1 MRGALKP
8 RDKRTMSEEAET
20 TLDLPPVTV
29 PDTLGPQETEEPAVE
44 TPVESNAETE
54 TPAVTLEPAPEAA
67 PTRPSRVTK
76 KPIRFND
83 YECYPCS
90 SELPTTGEVT
100 VSENGEKKSAW
111 SRPGGSPQTGHS
123 RSGTGSK
130 EAVGGSPWSIVPTLI
145 REDADRL
152 STQEWPELPQERQD
166 IKEPVRSRLPG
177 LPPEIPGRM
186 TREASSQATTCK
198 KQFGSRTN
206 GSLRISNQNSELFY
220 EAQEFPQEVRDETGT
235 MWSFTEKADSV
246 NVPGRTSK
254 NNLAEKDFEFGH
266 LHSTKMEKGA
276 EDTRDSTDGESDSSL
291 LLALQE
297 LSSCVGEA
305 AVGASQHSEWS
316 EQALLSEPD
325 LAVKG
330 ALKAAAQVVP
340 QTTNIT
346 ETNSQNWLES
356 VIEKKSKGDKPE
368 TETHLADEINSSVLK
383 VTEEMQICTLSSN
396 AVAVTVPRN
405 IVPYKEMPREL
416 ITPQKTGIDR
426 PATPVRTPAVL
437 LDVVE
442 DYDWLKDFCSSNES
456 DQEAQ
461 AVDKQC
467 PSSPS
472 TPAVLKVTEV
482 SEVNQSPS
490 VTEKPDQHV
499 KQPRGL
505 NSSDDSPALKVAGSR
520 SIRGKGSPAL
530 REMCS
535 VSRIRASSPIADER
549 LQGDGR
555 RIATIS
561 PIRPPKEKRLRLELN
576 RIEPAD
582 YQAPV
587 KSAETVTGSVPAR
600 KRIPTTEWVSRRT
613 KDAIERA
620 VHDGQGCKLCNFTT
634 SRRRIRIHVRQH
646 FCLHYCHCG
655 FQHISRD
662 QVAEH
667 QRQIRRSDHA
677 RSKCQIHMVDEG
689 QFSIFRKEMG
699 WPAKRTFGP
708 LLPTVKNLHQAAG
721 SPRLSTSSVKIR
733 DECAKT
739 LTPGYRIPKRSRVDS
754 APETASRSTESPA
767 SPPVV
772 PEAPKAPSPGGEGM
786 GKRRWRTTTEPRI
799 EVVEVGALTPLESL
813 LERRPPSSDIPG
825 LRARR
830 AATLEA
836 DADRLED
843 QAREI
848 DVIRRK
854 RRCSHRKET
863 LLRDEAYRLRTEAT
877 RIRQLLDS
885 FTLN

>member
-1 MRGALKP
+1 MHLT
-8 RDKRTMSEEAET
+8 DKI
-20 TLDLPPVTV
+20 D
-29 PDTLGPQETEEPAVE
+29 
-44 TPVESNAETE
+44 
-54 TPAVTLEPAPEAA
+54 
-67 PTRPSRVTK
+67 
-76 KPIRFND
+76 
-83 YECYPCS
+83 
-90 SELPTTGEVT
+90 
-100 VSENGEKKSAW
+100 
-111 SRPGGSPQTGHS
+111 
-123 RSGTGSK
+123 
-130 EAVGGSPWSIVPTLI
+130 
-145 REDADRL
+145 
-152 STQEWPELPQERQD
+152 
-166 IKEPVRSRLPG
+166 
-177 LPPEIPGRM
+177 
-186 TREASSQATTCK
+186 
-198 KQFGSRTN
+198 
-206 GSLRISNQNSELFY
+206 
-220 EAQEFPQEVRDETGT
+220 
-235 MWSFTEKADSV
+235 
-246 NVPGRTSK
+246 
-254 NNLAEKDFEFGH
+254 
-266 LHSTKMEKGA
+266 
-276 EDTRDSTDGESDSSL
+276 
-291 LLALQE
+291 
-297 LSSCVGEA
+297 
-305 AVGASQHSEWS
+305 
-316 EQALLSEPD
+316 
-325 LAVKG
+325 
-330 ALKAAAQVVP
+330 
-340 QTTNIT
+340 
-346 ETNSQNWLES
+346 
-356 VIEKKSKGDKPE
+356 
-368 TETHLADEINSSVLK
+368 SSVLK

-416 ITPQKTGIDR
+416 TTPQKTGINR
-426 PATPVRTPAVL
+426 PATPVQTPAVL

-461 AVDKQC
+461 AVAKQC

-499 KQPRGL
+499 EQPRGL

-520 SIRGKGSPAL
+520 SIRGKGSPTP

-535 VSRIRASSPIADER
+535 ISRIRVSSPIVER
-549 LQGDGR
+549 SPGDGR

-561 PIRPPKEKRLRLELN
+561 PIRPPKEKRLRLELD
-576 RIEPAD
+576 RVEPAD
-582 YQAPV
+582 YQTPA
-587 KSAETVTGSVPAR
+587 KITETVTGSVPAR

-613 KDAIERA
+613 KDAIEKA
-620 VHDGQGCKLCNFTT
+620 VRDGQGCKLCNFTT

-655 FQHISRD
+655 FQHVSRD

-677 RSKCQIHMVDEG
+677 RSRCQIHMVAEG
-689 QFSIFRKEMG
+689 QFSAFKKEMG

-708 LLPTVKNLHQAAG
+708 LLPTVENLHQTAG

-754 APETASRSTESPA
+754 DPETASRSTEPPA

-772 PEAPKAPSPGGEGM
+772 PGAPKAPSPGGEGM
-786 GKRRWRTTTEPRI
+786 GKRRWRTTTEPRL

-836 DADRLED
+836 DADKLED

-848 DVIRRK
+848 DEIRRR

-863 LLRDEAYRLRTEAT
+863 LLREEAYRLRTEAS

>member
-1 MRGALKP
+1 MVERNNRGLGDSLRAMLLGREQEDWDTLLPHLMRAYRGTPHTATGETANMLMLGRELRLPDQLQYQPPPEESRPRHEFVVEIKDRLEQAHEALRQHQLKIRQDDQEEPLLFAVGDLVWLQNRRRRKGENPKLQQKFVGPYEVVEAYDNHTYKIDKQGQTSVQSETRLKLYRPCEAESGRAPASLEPRRRPNMRGALKP

-54 TPAVTLEPAPEAA
+54 TPAVTHEPAPEAA

-130 EAVGGSPWSIVPTLI
+130 ETVGGSPWSIVPTLI

-266 LHSTKMEKGA
+266 LHSTKMENGA

-340 QTTNIT
+340 QTTNII

-356 VIEKKSKGDKPE
+356 VIEKKSQRALRRG
-368 TETHLADEINSSVLK
+368 HGGH
-383 VTEEMQICTLSSN
+383 C
-396 AVAVTVPRN
+396 
-405 IVPYKEMPREL
+405 
-416 ITPQKTGIDR
+416 
-426 PATPVRTPAVL
+426 VRRR
-437 LDVVE
+437 VE
-442 DYDWLKDFCSSNES
+442 CDGLERR
-456 DQEAQ
+456 
-461 AVDKQC
+461 V
-467 PSSPS
+467 
-472 TPAVLKVTEV
+472 
-482 SEVNQSPS
+482 
-490 VTEKPDQHV
+490 QH
-499 KQPRGL
+499 RGL
-505 NSSDDSPALKVAGSR
+505 V
-520 SIRGKGSPAL
+520 
-530 REMCS
+530 
-535 VSRIRASSPIADER
+535 
-549 LQGDGR
+549 
-555 RIATIS
+555 
-561 PIRPPKEKRLRLELN
+561 
-576 RIEPAD
+576 
-582 YQAPV
+582 
-587 KSAETVTGSVPAR
+587 
-600 KRIPTTEWVSRRT
+600 
-613 KDAIERA
+613 
-620 VHDGQGCKLCNFTT
+620 DGQQ
-634 SRRRIRIHVRQH
+634 RRV
-646 FCLHYCHCG
+646 
-655 FQHISRD
+655 
-662 QVAEH
+662 
-667 QRQIRRSDHA
+667 
-677 RSKCQIHMVDEG
+677 
-689 QFSIFRKEMG
+689 
-699 WPAKRTFGP
+699 AKRTQ
-708 LLPTVKNLHQAAG
+708 LAG
-721 SPRLSTSSVKIR
+721 G
-733 DECAKT
+733 
-739 LTPGYRIPKRSRVDS
+739 TPGLQVVHRHAPAGVAQRV
-754 APETASRSTESPA
+754 
-767 SPPVV
+767 V
-772 PEAPKAPSPGGEGM
+772 GE
-786 GKRRWRTTTEPRI
+786 RDAH
-799 EVVEVGALTPLESL
+799 VGAARVGDVGLEGADVPD
-813 LERRPPSSDIPG
+813 LEVHVP
-825 LRARR
+825 RR
-830 AATLEA
+830 AGV
-836 DADRLED
+836 
-843 QAREI
+843 EI
-848 DVIRRK
+848 DV
-854 RRCSHRKET
+854 ET
-863 LLRDEAYRLRTEAT
+863 RLVHHAVAALELGLAEPDLRPDKQGFDLNIQFGGQGFVYNST
-877 RIRQLLDS
+877 
-885 FTLN
+885 FTKVGIKGWQ